1 MTFYANQSLYHQ
13 NSQSFYPSESFT
25 LDHIIMRHPVVRWI
39 YLLCCPLLAPQITG
53 ILWPVPSPD
62 IVNSSWQSKPVSSIV
77 VAPASRLND
86 SKSSRKL
93 HTPENYKKLIDI
105 VIGNFPNLPWRENIF
120 KLCKFWSFH
129 LNQKN
134 ERKYFCIS
142 ALVSKMGQIIKIM
155 PHYHAN

>member
-1 MTFYANQSLYHQ
+1 MF
-13 NSQSFYPSESFT
+13 SFSNVFSFSKT
-25 LDHIIMRHPVVRWI
+25 ERFCERCFFFTIHSS

-93 HTPENYKKLIDI
+93 HTPENYKKFHQYLTNVQCWNRCNHGQTIHPRQKFI
-105 VIGNFPNLPWRENIF
+105 SMNMLQMSCVIT
-120 KLCKFWSFH
+120 
-129 LNQKN
+129 
-134 ERKYFCIS
+134 
-142 ALVSKMGQIIKIM
+142 
-155 PHYHAN
+155 

>member
-1 MTFYANQSLYHQ
+1 MATVCSLEIAHHRIYIQ
-13 NSQSFYPSESFT
+13 
-25 LDHIIMRHPVVRWI
+25 WI

-93 HTPENYKKLIDI
+93 HTPENYKKLINI
-105 VIGNFPNLPWRENIF
+105 VMYR
-120 KLCKFWSFH
+120 
-129 LNQKN
+129 
-134 ERKYFCIS
+134 
-142 ALVSKMGQIIKIM
+142 
-155 PHYHAN
+155 